1 MKLSQIE
8 LLRVLQE
15 TNFSLS
21 QAAEKLNIVQSA
33 VTRQLQLFEIEIG
46 SPLFERK
53 GKRLVAMT
61 PLGLRIMVE
70 VSAINQAK
78 SNIQSLAADILIAI
92 MVFYI
97 LPPRIHK
104 RNIFYLNLFCVL
116 EKNIPVC
123 AFTWM
128 RRHQSN

>member
-53 GKRLVAMT
+53 GK
-61 PLGLRIMVE
+61 
-70 VSAINQAK
+70 
-78 SNIQSLAADILIAI
+78 D
-92 MVFYI
+92 
-97 LPPRIHK
+97 
-104 RNIFYLNLFCVL
+104 
-116 EKNIPVC
+116 
-123 AFTWM
+123 
-128 RRHQSN
+128 